1 MGSIS
6 YGSHGISK
14 ILYGSAAVGKVFYNN
29 ILVYSASAKLAT
41 PQNVSVS
48 GTDASFDEVA
58 HAQTYELFVDGNSI
72 GTYSAVSY
80 RQDGEVL
87 TIFSAPYTQSGETL
101 TL

>member
-6 YGSHGISK
+6 YTSLDISK
-14 ILYGSAAVGKVFYNN
+14 MLYGSAVVDKVYYGN
-29 ILVYSASAKLAT
+29 ILVYSASPKLAT

-58 HAQTYELFVDGNSI
+58 HAETYELFVDGNSI
-72 GTYSAVSY
+72 GTYSPVSY

-87 TIFSAPYTQSGETL
+87 TIFSAPYTQSGDTL